1 MKNRNL
7 EQMKNDIEVVRAEI
21 KDAVEKNKPMEYIQ
35 QLINL
40 ENTIGNLIVQQTA

>member
-7 EQMKNDIEVVRAEI
+7 EQMRNDIEVVRAEI
-21 KDAVEKNKPMEYIQ
+21 KDAVEKKKPMDYIQ

-40 ENTIGNLIVQQTA
+40 ENTIGNLIVEQTA